1 MRRCLA
7 ALSVAAALLVSYQ
20 AEGSPSSYSEALSQI
35 EFDLQRVSNEFDSRG
50 GAMRKATLDERLED
64 GIVLQAAGDHQRASY
79 IFMDIVSHSEWRGKP
94 GYQAAQLQLARSLY
108 ENGYYRLSQRH
119 LIDLLQTGVGSE
131 RREGVMLLLQVAQHT
146 GDWAEV
152 NMALSSAQNVAET
165 SAYLYLMAR
174 AMFLQ
179 EAYDSARDSLSRQ
192 TGEDEWTV
200 KGEYLKGVLDIKAQD
215 LDSASQH
222 FARVADSTLKFRG
235 SSEVHDLAVL
245 AQARIAYDRQDWNTA
260 NDYYQQISENSPYFP
275 AVLYE
280 MGWTHIQR
288 EQYVAAQQK
297 FELLLLSY
305 PEDSHALETRRII
318 ANLKR
323 ELRKYDEATASYQQ
337 IVNEFEPIM
346 TEMESEAGD
355 SAKRKADMKRRIEAE
370 QYDTVQI
377 VPKSAKGV
385 VAVGSDVNRVETMLD
400 SLSESDANTIA
411 SENIMAEINAL
422 LQSDTNIKNLPEFQN
437 FTQRSRD
444 YRVSALL
451 TGYDFTQEYED
462 VSELDTLVD
471 EVGKLPRTTQEREIL
486 AALESSEREEREA
499 RFHRLMLQSDS
510 LRHRTKI
517 LRSWLDS
524 GKASSLSEEERTN
537 LLSELDSFEDELQR
551 LKGFQEEVD
560 SKIISMRSAQS
571 LGHGA
576 DGDVTSLISEL
587 GNRLDDRWS
596 RSIASGKATG
606 EYRELIE
613 QERRLLSQLDG
624 FDARIQ
630 VSLDERAREFRSRL
644 DREAQNVSSEKAR
657 FVAMKSEVGDAAGEI
672 SARYWQTVYDQ
683 IRDMVLNADL
693 GMVDIAWLKK
703 DERSKA
709 LAQAMEE
716 RKKEREVLEQD
727 FRQFLKESGQE

>member
-1 MRRCLA
+1 MKRGLA
-7 ALSVAAALLVSYQ
+7 ALGVAASLLVSFQ
-20 AEGSPSSYSEALSQI
+20 VEGSPSSYGVVLSGIESEVKQ
-35 EFDLQRVSNEFDSRG
+35 VSNEFGARSGMSR
-50 GAMRKATLDERLED
+50 RPTLDERLED

-119 LIDLLQTGVGSE
+119 LLDLIQTGVGSE
-131 RREGVMLLLQVAQHT
+131 RTEGVKLLLQVAQHT

-152 NMALSSAQNVAET
+152 NMALSNATNYSET
-165 SAYLYLMAR
+165 TAYLYLMGR

-179 EAYDSARDSLSRQ
+179 ESYDAAREGLERLS
-192 TGEDEWTV
+192 GDDEWAV
-200 KGEYLKGVLDIKAQD
+200 KGAYLLGVLDLKAGD
-215 LDSASQH
+215 LDAALRH
-222 FARVADSTLKFRG
+222 FARASESTLKFRG
-235 SSEVHDLAVL
+235 SDEVRDLAIL
-245 AQARIAYDRQDWNTA
+245 AQARIAYEKRDWSTA
-260 NDYYQQISENSPYFP
+260 NDFYQRISETSKYFP

-323 ELRKYDEATASYQQ
+323 ELRDYDEATASYQQ

-355 SAKRKADMKRRIEAE
+355 ASKRKADMKRRIEAE

-377 VPKSAKGV
+377 VPKRAKGV

-400 SLSESDANTIA
+400 SLSESDANTLA

-422 LQSDTNIKNLPEFQN
+422 LQSDTNIRNLPEFQH

-444 YRVSALL
+444 FRVNALL
-451 TGYDFTQEYED
+451 TGYDFTQEFED

-471 EVGKLPRTTQEREIL
+471 EVAKLPRTTQEREIL
-486 AALESSEREEREA
+486 AAMETSEREEREA
-499 RFHRLMLQSDS
+499 RFHRLKLQSDS

-524 GKASSLSEEERTN
+524 GKAASLSASERET
-537 LLSELDSFEDELQR
+537 LLSDLDRFDNELQE
-551 LKGFQEEVD
+551 LKDFQESVD
-560 SKIISMRSAQS
+560 ARIVSLRSSQS
-571 LGHGA
+571 LDRSA
-576 DGDVTSLISEL
+576 DGDVNTLITEL
-587 GNRLDDRWS
+587 GSRLEDRWN
-596 RSIASGKATG
+596 RSLSTGKASG
-606 EYRELIE
+606 EYRVLIE
-613 QERRLLSQLDG
+613 QDRRVLSQLDDL
-624 FDARIQ
+624 DARIQ
-630 VSLDERAREFRSRL
+630 VSLDERANEFRSRL
-644 DREAQNVSSEKAR
+644 EREARNVSDEKAR
-657 FVAMKSEVGDAAGEI
+657 FAVVKSEVGEAAGEI
-672 SARYWQTVYDQ
+672 SARYWQTVYEQ

-716 RKKEREVLEQD
+716 RKKERDVLEQD